1 MANLI
6 TVPALKVTIP
16 LKPDQIPSDLV
27 PAEPLPTGNPVLT
40 VQLAGTGIVVAVH
53 LSGKNAR
60 KTMKLLAQH
69 GPGNINLVVNGNLR
83 PGPQAET
90 WMVAEASFQT
100 FIKPQPSD
108 ATPNT
113 PGAASASGTGASN
126 LTQPPK

>member
-1 MANLI
+1 
-6 TVPALKVTIP
+6 
-16 LKPDQIPSDLV
+16 
-27 PAEPLPTGNPVLT
+27 
-40 VQLAGTGIVVAVH
+40 
-53 LSGKNAR
+53 
-60 KTMKLLAQH
+60 MKLLAQH